1 MEVPGATLQIPT
13 SLYPNFPKSKFGS
26 STSNKVGEMLMK
38 DNNHVKQQ
46 NKTILQGVIKL
57 SLRGED
63 VSCSVTNPFNLKVKL
78 YSFFFSFKKN
88 LYF

>member
-1 MEVPGATLQIPT
+1 
-13 SLYPNFPKSKFGS
+13 
-26 STSNKVGEMLMK
+26 MLMK

-78 YSFFFSFKKN
+78 YSFFSVLRKTYTFDTIITQFILKQAEID
-88 LYF
+88 YP